1 MSFMHCVWYHESVV
15 RIFGPIIAHKR
26 SPRGSARLGP
36 LFALLLGYA
45 ATVSATVYPY
55 PYPYQQ
61 QAPQQIPLSFSL
73 GSGTSKALSF
83 AKPDIRSG
91 ELQSVRA
98 QFSSPLVINAAGKI
112 ADGIATEVTEDH
124 LLQVSGIGSAF
135 GFRHRFGASCS
146 GPGCSVNQPYNF
158 TGFTGHT
165 AGGSQVF
172 APSQQYDRNH
182 AQDYHPSE
190 LATAGSGGNIS
201 ATLSVSAPSV
211 VKPAFDWYDV
221 TATSTVS
228 LTFNFR
234 PWTTGDAI
242 ATRVDPPT
250 LSQGFMDFT
259 VGANFG
265 FTAEEAAHLSSY
277 DNFNW
282 LVSLTAYCSNIIGN
296 ALQLQLCDAT
306 HNDNAKAPTE
316 IGRNIPQFDGQAGGN
331 QNSNSRNPSGADNF
345 DLYFDQVQSSNQDRA
360 EFFVGDSRNANGL
373 RFFDQ
378 PDLLKAGRVLVFHNE
393 LVGWDE
399 ADQTWDLLSEEFNE
413 TNFAFNWRWIQ
424 TGDTAT
430 QQCDPAKGITLN
442 CGFAV
447 SGGLIDP
454 MLNVGVAELLGFGD
468 VDPGLFFANV
478 DQGLFEMPGG
488 GGGTP
493 PGEGNAPVPTTLY
506 LLLSGLLGFRV
517 RRKGVLCSV
526 LCWRGRH
533 CHGDFNCVG
542 FGLPL
547 GKGETPAWK
556 FDDR

>member
-1 MSFMHCVWYHESVV
+1 MNFLNCVSCGESRSRMGVL
-15 RIFGPIIAHKR
+15 FGLLMGCAL
-26 SPRGSARLGP
+26 SA
-36 LFALLLGYA
+36 
-45 ATVSATVYPY
+45 SATVYPY

-61 QAPQQIPLSFSL
+61 QVAQQVPLSFSL
-73 GSGTSKALSF
+73 GGGTSKSLSF
-83 AKPDIRSG
+83 DKPDIRSG
-91 ELQSVRA
+91 ELLSISA

-112 ADGIATEVTEDH
+112 ADGVTTEVTEDH

-146 GPGCSVNQPYNF
+146 GQGCYNNFPYNF
-158 TGFTGHT
+158 TNFTGHT

-182 AQDYHPSE
+182 ARDYHPTE
-190 LATAGSGGNIS
+190 LASGGAGGSID

-211 VKPAFDWYDV
+211 VKPSFDWYDV
-221 TATSTVS
+221 TTTSAVS

-242 ATRVDPPT
+242 ATRVDPPK
-250 LSQGFMDFT
+250 LSHGFMDFT
-259 VGANFG
+259 VGTNFG
-265 FTAEEAAHLSSY
+265 FTAKEAAHLSNY

-296 ALQLQLCDAT
+296 ALHLQPCDAT

-331 QNSNSRNPSGADNF
+331 QNSNTRNPAGADNF
-345 DLYFDQVQSSNQDRA
+345 DLYFDQVLSSNQDRA
-360 EFFVGDSRNANGL
+360 EFFVGDQRNANGL

-399 ADQTWDLLSEEFNE
+399 ADQTWDLLSEEFNDP
-413 TNFAFNWRWIQ
+413 NFAFNWRWIQ

-430 QQCDPAKGITLN
+430 QQCDPANGVTLN

-454 MLNVGVAELLGFGD
+454 TLDVGVAEFLGFGD
-468 VDPGLFFANV
+468 VDPSLFFADI
-478 DQGLFEMPGG
+478 DQGLFEEMPGG

-493 PGEGNAPVPTTLY
+493 PGEGSAPVPMTVY
-506 LLLSGLLGFRV
+506 LMLSGLAGFSV
-517 RRKGVLCSV
+517 QRRRRCQV
-526 LCWRGRH
+526 
-533 CHGDFNCVG
+533 
-542 FGLPL
+542 
-547 GKGETPAWK
+547 TPGSFPAECAT
-556 FDDR
+556 